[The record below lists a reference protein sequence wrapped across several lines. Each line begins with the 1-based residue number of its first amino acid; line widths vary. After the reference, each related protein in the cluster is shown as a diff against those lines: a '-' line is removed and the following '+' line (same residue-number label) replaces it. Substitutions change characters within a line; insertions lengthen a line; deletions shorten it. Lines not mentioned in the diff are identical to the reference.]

1 MSKQVPEVVLYIAGG
16 VTVPA
21 LVLSSR
27 EGEVSHLGANG
38 EPLLTLAIKKQ
49 PAPNAPHKRMT
60 PVQIATTQPELEILH
75 DVVHTSHTFSEDFKR
90 AKGLRTR
97 AEELSVRGH
106 GEWTGYE
113 AGDDFFEVISLRA
126 ELNGRDALVASLRAE
141 LEAKNTPPAEPP
153 SA

>member
-1 MSKQVPEVVLYIAGG
+1 MSKQVPEVVLYIAAGM
-16 VTVPA
+16 TVPA

-90 AKGLRTR
+90 AKGLRTKND
-97 AEELSVRGH
+97 ELSVRGH
-106 GEWTGYE
+106 GEWREYE
-113 AGDDFFEVISLRA
+113 PVA
-126 ELNGRDALVASLRAE
+126 EEAAADSADEAPASA
-141 LEAKNTPPAEPP
+141 
-153 SA
+153 